1 MATGPKGP
9 HLAVMDATDGL
20 QENDV
25 KRNRLRALGVLG
37 LLTGAVALVAGAGAR
52 VTSGGRGSWYRD
64 LKKPPFQPPPAAF
77 GPVWTGLYGLMVWSA
92 FRIWRKPVANE
103 AQGRSRTRALRLW
116 VAQLV
121 LNGAWSPLF
130 FGAHRPR
137 AALVDIALLLPTIAA
152 YTHSA
157 AKIDRGAALM
167 TVPYLIWTS
176 FATLLNVEIVRRN
189 PNA

>member
-1 MATGPKGP
+1 MAARFDRP
-9 HLAVMDATDGL
+9 HVARMKAAPSP
-20 QENDV
+20 EP
-25 KRNRLRALGVLG
+25 NRVEHTRFRALGVLG
-37 LLTGAVALVAGAGAR
+37 LLTGAVALVAAAGAS
-52 VTSGGRGSWYRD
+52 VTSGGRGRWYRD

-92 FRIWRKPVANE
+92 FRIWRKPVE
-103 AQGRSRTRALRLW
+103 TEEQGRMRTRALRLW
-116 VAQLV
+116 AAQLV

-137 AALVDIALLLPTIAA
+137 AALVDIALLVPTLAA

-167 TVPYLIWTS
+167 MAPYLAWAS
-176 FATLLNVEIVRRN
+176 FATLLNIEIVRRN
-189 PNA
+189 PKA